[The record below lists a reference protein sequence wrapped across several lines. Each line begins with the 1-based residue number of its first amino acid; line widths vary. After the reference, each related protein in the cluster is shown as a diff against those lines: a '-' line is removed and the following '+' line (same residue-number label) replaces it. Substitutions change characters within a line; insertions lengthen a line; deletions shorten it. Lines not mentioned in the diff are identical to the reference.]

1 MQELRRPPPSPGSLS
16 PTDRSPDRVV
26 LRCRPEDGHGADDW
40 RPGEVW
46 LAPFFEVG
54 VFSAKT
60 QSKSHSMLSY
70 CFGDIEMRLSL
81 SFSKVGG
88 VQSLAGAE

>member
-1 MQELRRPPPSPGSLS
+1 MQELRRPPPKPGSLS
-16 PTDRSPDRVV
+16 PTDRSPSRVM
-26 LRCRPEDGHGADDW
+26 LRCRPEDGQGADDW

-46 LAPFFEVG
+46 LAPLG

-70 CFGDIEMRLSL
+70 CFGDTEMRLSL
-81 SFSKVGG
+81 SFSKEGG
-88 VQSLAGAE
+88 VQSLASAE